1 MNGTA
6 PADSFSAAERRLLAP
21 ARRVLRMIYAPVVWP
36 LARLG
41 VPPNAVSLT
50 QIPLAVAIAVLL
62 PTQPRLAFALFVA
75 TLALDGVDGALAR
88 ATGRSSRFGAFID
101 QYADHAREVIVVAAL
116 AAHGALHPS
125 VAVLYALLYPG
136 LNVTLHVC
144 NTHGVAVPFAVK
156 SYLTFYP
163 ALFLYLW
170 FGTNLLDAAGTLT
183 VGFMAAGVA
192 NGVWRLRRAMD

>member
-1 MNGTA
+1 M
-6 PADSFSAAERRLLAP
+6 
-21 ARRVLRMIYAPVVWP
+21 
-36 LARLG
+36 
-41 VPPNAVSLT
+41 
-50 QIPLAVAIAVLL
+50 
-62 PTQPRLAFALFVA
+62 
-75 TLALDGVDGALAR
+75 
-88 ATGRSSRFGAFID
+88 TGRSSRFGAFID
-101 QYADHAREVIVVAAL
+101 QYADHAREVIVVAGL

-136 LNVTLHVC
+136 LNVTLYVC
-144 NTHGVAVPFAVK
+144 NAQRVAVPFAVK

-192 NGVWRLRRAMD
+192 QGVWRLRRAMD